1 MQIQNTCNII
11 TNTCMHYLCICCEA
25 TYRKH
30 YIHHSECSRKAAP
43 LFGER
48 FVIINIANSSLWT
61 CAKIL
66 RVTSQ
71 SWRLFRPR
79 AINLHI
85 QGVRCEIFQK
95 QKTAPFFEESSGFRT
110 HFGFTNTELKMHRF
124 NFTAIWFWKIPNH
137 TLCNTT
143 SEVHHKDITFKTT
156 SKAANKRP
164 TDEVDDDLWQR
175 MLRVN
180 STRKSDLKVNFCTP
194 LSWTKEGKTW
204 MYLKERCPSQFLKK
218 KYQGEFKEACKIHF
232 VSDPAALRL
241 HQLWL
246 Q

>member
-1 MQIQNTCNII
+1 MHPRSNLSKTLHPSFRMQQ
-11 TNTCMHYLCICCEA
+11 E
-25 TYRKH
+25 
-30 YIHHSECSRKAAP
+30 AAP

-79 AINLHI
+79 AINLHTYRVSNAKVFKSKWLWYI
-85 QGVRCEIFQK
+85 FWLYQHGVKCNFSVLQPAICFREI
-95 QKTAPFFEESSGFRT
+95 SNR
-110 HFGFTNTELKMHRF
+110 
-124 NFTAIWFWKIPNH
+124 

-204 MYLKERCPSQFLKK
+204 MYTWKKWPSAF
-218 KYQGEFKEACKIHF
+218 F
-232 VSDPAALRL
+232 
-241 HQLWL
+241 
-246 Q
+246 